1 MLEGRLFGGLLQL
14 QQALLQVR
22 ALAGSRG
29 DLGRVHGVARLPA
42 RCSFLGHR
50 GRGFFYVL
58 SWNPWTLGSP
68 VWQVCKESRRRMSAR
83 ERITGP
89 DIRSNSGTTTKE
101 ATSQLSSPIL
111 GTYWDSGPSTLH
123 FGSLHAWSSVMKCR
137 GHAPFAAWEAWMNCS
152 MGPKFLGRGTVQ
164 TTPNAQ
170 RPLYLHLL
178 HHS

>member
-1 MLEGRLFGGLLQL
+1 MLTAFRWPPAASTGPSAGASSGRKPW
-14 QQALLQVR
+14 R
-22 ALAGSRG
+22 SWPSTWRG
-29 DLGRVHGVARLPA
+29 TPASSVFVLGR
-42 RCSFLGHR
+42 R
-50 GRGFFYVL
+50 GRGFFVL

-170 RPLYLHLL
+170 RPLYLHHL